1 MAQVRKDFLLD
12 RYAVISEKRSARPHD
27 FKSKPISGTPSM
39 PVSGAHP
46 ATPAQGA
53 PVMPAAPIVGNYD
66 PKCFFCLGNES
77 LTPPTIDQYPAK
89 GPWEIRVFLNK
100 FAALKPPLGQHEVL
114 VDVKEHGKDLKDL
127 APEQIVQVF
136 KMYEKRRVAL
146 EKKYK
151 HVAIFKNVGKEGGAS
166 LSHSHTQL
174 LASQF
179 LPPIIAQETEASK
192 KHYLKWH
199 RCAWCDEIKKAGKR
213 VALETKHTIL
223 IAANAPRF
231 NNEAWVLPKRHV
243 GNFSDLKPEEA
254 LDFCSVLK
262 TALGKVATL
271 KDPATYNYAVHH
283 AQRGAKFFHFHVEI
297 MPRVAIHA
305 GYELGEGAFI
315 VSVSPED
322 AAKFYHSKEPKV
334 A

>member
-1 MAQVRKDFLLD
+1 MAQVRKDFLLE

-27 FKSKPISGTPSM
+27 FKSKPISGTPSI
-39 PVSGAHP
+39 PVSAASVAPPVP
-46 ATPAQGA
+46 AATAA
-53 PVMPAAPIVGNYD
+53 PIIPAAPITGKYD
-66 PKCFFCLGNES
+66 PKCFFCPGNEA

-89 GPWEIRVFLNK
+89 GLWNIRVFLNK
-100 FAALKPPLGQHEVL
+100 FAALKPPLGQHEVI
-114 VDVKEHGKDLKDL
+114 VDVKDHGKDLREL

-146 EKKYK
+146 ERKYK

-179 LPPIIAQETEASK
+179 LPPIINQETEASK
-192 KHYLKWH
+192 KHYQKWH
-199 RCAWCDEIKKAGKR
+199 RCAWCDEMKKAGR
-213 VALETKHTIL
+213 RIALETKYTIL

-231 NNEAWVLPKRHV
+231 NDEVWVLPKRHV
-243 GNFSDLKPEEA
+243 GNFSELKPEEA
-254 LDFCSVLK
+254 LDFCRVLK
-262 TALGKVATL
+262 GALEKVATL

-283 AQRGAKFFHFHVEI
+283 AQKGAKFFHFHVEV

-305 GYELGEGAFI
+305 GYELGEGAYI
-315 VSVSPED
+315 VSVSPET
-322 AAKFYHSKEPKV
+322 AAKFYRSK
-334 A
+334 